1 MILNISNDF
10 NVEVEVNLLDAV
22 DKSLYGKENVISGDC
37 IVMDNALSIVPLYS
51 LILDSYEGEKWIV
64 EL

>member
-37 IVMDNALSIVPLYS
+37 IVMDNALSVVPLYS
-51 LILDSYEGEKWIV
+51 LIINDYKEEKWIV

>member
-22 DKSLYGKENVISGDC
+22 DKSLYEKENVISGDC
-37 IVMDNALSIVPLYS
+37 IVMDNALSVVPLYL
-51 LILDSYEGEKWIV
+51 LILDTYEGDKWVV